1 MNTIQSNLSYI
12 EQDIG
17 ESYVV
22 WFKNS
27 GSFVLLEKPAYDVLN
42 MYSQNIDSLKIVE
55 FCQKEYSQLEQNI
68 PQFVDEIIENIDKLN
83 EKKAPP
89 FLDTSKTYSDTH
101 VLNVFSENLYLFGE
115 NYISIRYDSEFL
127 KELIHPLFSHL
138 ETDKKRNSTFLIEL
152 KIHDNYLILK
162 SNNKTIEIFPFDD
175 VEYFKGAILK
185 YLYSV
190 LHEKDVQDWM
200 MTLHASGVVYNND
213 AVLFSAEAGSGKS
226 TLSALL
232 QAHGYK
238 LLSDDFLTADENGC
252 VYSFPSA
259 ISVKDGAVDVLSEYY
274 PELKN
279 MPSKMATNGKQVR
292 YIHNRNREI
301 KKESGYRV
309 RAIVFLKFTSKD
321 DSLLEL
327 MDKKEAIQLLLKEI
341 WVNPD
346 PKNINRFFEWINISA
361 FYRMHYSN
369 TAEALDFVSLI
380 FEK

>member
-17 ESYVV
+17 EAHVV
-22 WFKNS
+22 WFNNS

-42 MYSQNIDSLKIVE
+42 MYSKNIDSLKIVE
-55 FCQKEYSQLEQNI
+55 YCQKQYFQLEQNI
-68 PQFVDEIIENIDKLN
+68 PQFVNEIIEYIDKLN

-89 FLDTSKTYSDTH
+89 FWDTTKTYSDTH
-101 VLNVFSENLYLFGE
+101 VLNVFSENQYLFGE
-115 NYISIRYDSEFL
+115 NYITIRYDNDNL

-138 ETDKKRNSTFLIEL
+138 ETDKMRNSPFLLEL
-152 KIHDNYLILK
+152 IINEKSLILRCNDE
-162 SNNKTIEIFPFDD
+162 SIETFQLDD
-175 VEYFKGAILK
+175 INYFKGAILK
-185 YLYSV
+185 FLYSI
-190 LHEKDVQDWM
+190 LHEKDVDAWM
-200 MTLHASGVVYNND
+200 MTLHASGVVCNNE

-232 QAHGYK
+232 QANGYK
-238 LLSDDFLTADENGC
+238 LLSDDFLTADENAC

-259 ISVKDGAVDVLSEYY
+259 ISVKDGAVDVLSKYY
-274 PELKN
+274 PELIN
-279 MPSKMATNGKQVR
+279 MPSKMAPNGKQVR
-292 YIHNRNREI
+292 YIHNRNLAI
-301 KKESGYRV
+301 KKESGYRIK
-309 RAIVFLKFTSKD
+309 AIVFLKYTSEN

-341 WVNPD
+341 WVNPE
-346 PKNINRFFEWINISA
+346 PKNIGRFFEWINRSS

-369 TAEALDFVSLI
+369 TLEALEYVSKI